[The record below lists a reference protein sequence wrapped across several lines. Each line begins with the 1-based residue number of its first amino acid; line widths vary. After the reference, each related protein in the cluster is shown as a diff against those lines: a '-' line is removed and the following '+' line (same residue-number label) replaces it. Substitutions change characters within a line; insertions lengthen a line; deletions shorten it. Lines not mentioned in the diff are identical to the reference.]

1 MGLDDYIKKI
11 DVITEKLS
19 ATSISDENEDSKSS
33 VFKDYLGLLFTVVID
48 IVKAPLKLLTN
59 FLKKELIVAI
69 KKDVK
74 LYAVIMGIMGV
85 LFVFFSVMWLFISV
99 AVGAYYYQQGESM
112 LISILYSIIFQFGS
126 IIIVASIAFFASKKI
141 KSLKMLKNL
150 DNINK

>member
-11 DVITEKLS
+11 DLITEKLS
-19 ATSISDENEDSKSS
+19 ETPVSGQNEESKPNI
-33 VFKDYLGLLFTVVID
+33 FKEYIGLLFSVIID

-85 LFVFFSVMWLFISV
+85 LFVFFTILWLFISI
-99 AVGAYYYQQGESM
+99 AVGVYFYEKGESM
-112 LISILYSIIFQFGS
+112 LVSILYSIVFQFGS
-126 IIIVASIAFFASKKI
+126 MILVASIAFFASKKI

-150 DNINK
+150 DN

>member
-1 MGLDDYIKKI
+1 VGLDDYIKKI
-11 DVITEKLS
+11 DLITEKLS
-19 ATSISDENEDSKSS
+19 ETPVSGQNEESKPN
-33 VFKDYLGLLFTVVID
+33 VFKEYIGLLFSVIID

-85 LFVFFSVMWLFISV
+85 LFVFFTILWLFISI
-99 AVGAYYYQQGESM
+99 AVGVYFYEKGESM
-112 LISILYSIIFQFGS
+112 LVSILYSIVFQFGS
-126 IIIVASIAFFASKKI
+126 MILVASIAFFASKKI

-150 DNINK
+150 DN